1 MYHRFIEGIRHK
13 MGSAVHTAMSPE
25 AELQRQKEQ
34 KCFVRVNNG
43 PRRRCFE
50 GVGSNWSLTWQTRE
64 WDVHQLS
71 LEEILD
77 DLQ

>member
-1 MYHRFIEGIRHK
+1 MDHYSIDGIRHK

-34 KCFVRVNNG
+34 KCFVRVSNG
-43 PRRRCFE
+43 PRPRCFE

-64 WDVHQLS
+64 RGRSPVKS
-71 LEEILD
+71 
-77 DLQ
+77 